1 MVLLKCTFQEVS
13 CTLPQMFYL
22 DSLYCLQDTTVW
34 YEVAGILMPV
44 PHFFFFLDFSTTL
57 SFTTVSYNLGC
68 CYNQIINGVRYS
80 SVVLINQ
87 SVRLECKGVTTQTLR
102 QDHRNSMA
110 RILLEIILL
119 ILAFFIHKNIPG
131 KHNWDLLR
139 HRGACVLF
147 FFSFYTFILFLI
159 YISPLPQIIKSKEVE

>member
-119 ILAFFIHKNIPG
+119 ILAFLFTKIYLVSTTEICWGTEVLVCSFSFHFTP
-131 KHNWDLLR
+131 
-139 HRGACVLF
+139 LF
-147 FFSFYTFILFLI
+147 FFSYIFLH
-159 YISPLPQIIKSKEVE
+159 YHR